1 MSLWART
8 KAGHLAIVGAL
19 LFLSCEEDITL
30 LGYKADDR
38 FGVHYW
44 DIPLE
49 SNLLLIDS
57 LRTSNLSQET
67 HRFLVGRYTDD
78 LLGEV
83 NTAFYTQYYRTGTL
97 PDSLS
102 FATFDS
108 VTLTLAFD
116 DYYYGS
122 RDVTPQEIAV
132 YELDEE
138 LANVLT
144 EVPRYYNNSVKQ
156 LGAQIGTHTFD
167 DIDPKLM
174 EDKVAN
180 NLDTTYTTQMV
191 LDQAFGQRLFDAA
204 VQAGSATTVE
214 DSLYLKLDLFT
225 KAFKGIVVQ
234 SVQGDKILGVS
245 PTNNLSRIQLHY
257 TLAGRQ
263 RTPLQLTFSNL
274 AGYSTILSDKTG
286 SDIEG
291 LDTYNQE
298 YLTASGN
305 RYLQNGVGV
314 LTEIKLDNFINHPGL
329 DTISAMI
336 INSAELRIDDVA
348 VPVDGMPAPT
358 QAILRILDDENRL
371 RQPRTE
377 QDTLLLTQYNRTLNA
392 AFVVL
397 DDFQR
402 GDQVVLS
409 YDKDKHT
416 YNGFMTL
423 FIQELFKQ
431 RATGGTLLTKL
442 ALYPASPP
450 AGKSVNRVGFHA
462 DNITLRIYFT
472 VPVDTQIDN

>member
-1 MSLWART
+1 
-8 KAGHLAIVGAL
+8 
-19 LFLSCEEDITL
+19 
-30 LGYKADDR
+30 R

-245 PTNNLSRIQLHY
+245 PTNNLSRIHLHY

-314 LTEIKLDNFINHPGL
+314 LTEIKLDNFINRPGL

-402 GDQVVLS
+402 GDQVVIS
-409 YDKDKHT
+409 YDKDQHT